1 MTAEEVWR
9 KAKREYNKPVCRHLS
24 VRNQDAAAVIRT
36 AMEAYAA
43 EKVAEER
50 AAEPTEA
57 MEYRVGDKV
66 VKPRGYPFPGTVVAA
81 FIVAGG
87 QRYVVESELAPGM
100 LHIFSPSQLALAAN
114 QHHGG
119 NDADT

>member
-1 MTAEEVWR
+1 MGKYDELHTCHNECERPACVLRRKVATLEAELAAM
-9 KAKREYNKPVCRHLS
+9 KARGDRL
-24 VRNQDAAAVIRT
+24 A
-36 AMEAYAA
+36 EALAA
-43 EKVAEER
+43 EQ
-50 AAEPTEA
+50 TEA

-81 FIVAGG
+81 FIAAGG
-87 QRYVVESELAPGM
+87 QRFVVESELAPGM
-100 LHIFSPSQLALAAN
+100 LHTFSPSQLALTAN